1 MNAIKSITTRLYRIP
16 LQDVLVDAK
25 HGAHTFFELIITEVT
40 TNDGLVGTGYTYTG
54 GLGGESIRA
63 LIENELTS
71 FLIGKN
77 ADKVEFLNQ
86 EMQWHIHYIGRGG
99 IASFAISALDI
110 ALWDIRCKKVNQ
122 PLWYCAGG
130 HDNKCHV
137 YHGGIDLSYSIE
149 ELIQK
154 NTQYLSAGFQALKI
168 KVGLPDL
175 EEDMARIEAIRSLL
189 GHQYI

>member
-71 FLIGKN
+71 FF
-77 ADKVEFLNQ
+77 D
-86 EMQWHIHYIGRGG
+86 R
-99 IASFAISALDI
+99 
-110 ALWDIRCKKVNQ
+110 
-122 PLWYCAGG
+122 
-130 HDNKCHV
+130 
-137 YHGGIDLSYSIE
+137 E
-149 ELIQK
+149 E
-154 NTQYLSAGFQALKI
+154 S
-168 KVGLPDL
+168 
-175 EEDMARIEAIRSLL
+175 R
-189 GHQYI
+189 

>member
-1 MNAIKSITTRLYRIP
+1 MSAITSITTRLYRIP

-77 ADKVEFLNQ
+77 AEK
-86 EMQWHIHYIGRGG
+86 
-99 IASFAISALDI
+99 
-110 ALWDIRCKKVNQ
+110 
-122 PLWYCAGG
+122 
-130 HDNKCHV
+130 
-137 YHGGIDLSYSIE
+137 
-149 ELIQK
+149 
-154 NTQYLSAGFQALKI
+154 
-168 KVGLPDL
+168 
-175 EEDMARIEAIRSLL
+175 
-189 GHQYI
+189 